1 MEDVCFLLQVAKPH
15 KSKPVKMLDD
25 MIAKDEES
33 EKPVELDM
41 SVSHDV
47 ASLVHNGISRTVM
60 YHVVS
65 SLPLSLIAIA
75 FEGP

>member
-1 MEDVCFLLQVAKPH
+1 
-15 KSKPVKMLDD
+15 MLDD

-65 SLPLSLIAIA
+65 SLSLSLSLW
-75 FEGP
+75 